1 MTDFPSFFRRL
12 DICASSVTES
22 IASSASFI
30 PQTASRISVLFFGYH
45 LLRARNSM
53 IPYSFPVISR
63 EVSHFLIVFFQG
75 SIE

>member
-12 DICASSVTES
+12 DMCASSVTES
-22 IASSASFI
+22 IASSASRI
-30 PQTASRISVLFFGYH
+30 HQTASRISDLLLGYH

-63 EVSHFLIVFFQG
+63 ELFHFLIVFFQG